1 MKQRLTEQQV
11 QKLKDRFMGK
21 RISFETDSGEKW
33 TGTCQ
38 FLGYNPYLPSWEFQI
53 TVDRTPCSH
62 VNPDT
67 IKLVEQ
73 RKPIFK

>member
-1 MKQRLTEQQV
+1 MKQRISEA
-11 QKLKDRFMGK
+11 KIEKMRNDFMGK
-21 RISFETDSGEKW
+21 RITFQTYNGDRW

-38 FLGYNPYLPSWEFQI
+38 FLGYNPYLPSWDFQI
-53 TVDRTPCSH
+53 TIDRTPCSH

-73 RKPIFK
+73 RKPILK